1 MGCHCL
7 LQGNSRC
14 FYIQNFFFQLNCV
27 MSSLCTT
34 HTHTH
39 TQPSENVFF
48 FFQVTKLFRGVSPPR
63 LIQPFPCCAGVS
75 LVSRFNRRSCSV
87 RTAPTH
93 GPSGAALIYGSGAE
107 PGRQG
112 GRSSL
117 QSSHRDPEGC
127 TVGFI
132 TASASAG
139 LSSPR
144 WPPAPLRKT
153 AL

>member
-1 MGCHCL
+1 ML
-7 LQGNSRC
+7 LYPEFLFPVKLCDEQ
-14 FYIQNFFFQLNCV
+14 
-27 MSSLCTT
+27 SLY